1 MKTSDLLELKF
12 DEDSKELL
20 TKVLLKTT
28 WLERFQPEDLTVEK
42 LEVLYN
48 KVRRKYPGRI
58 SYILPAGGPED
69 VKGTGINE
77 KAPQISYACYLI
89 NSKTQQR
96 IGLIYFI
103 SVWECL
109 AKSILLLYAYFVKGQ
124 QGQ

>member
-12 DEDSKELL
+12 DDDSKELL

-28 WLERFQPEDLTVEK
+28 WLERFKPEDLTVEK
-42 LEVLYN
+42 FEELYN
-48 KVRRKYPGRI
+48 KVRKKYPGRI
-58 SYILPAGGPED
+58 SYIIPAGGSGE
-69 VKGTGINE
+69 GINE
-77 KAPQISYACYLI
+77 KATRVSYGCCLI
-89 NSKTQQR
+89 NTKTQKK
-96 IGLIYFI
+96 IGMIYFV